1 MRLCRQINRKRYLPI
16 YWDAEDYFN
25 TELPLD
31 EGAFL
36 VGMAAGLV
44 ESLPEGEVPKER
56 LWNRGSSSSSGSMS
70 LWTLPSS
77 PLLVR

>member
-1 MRLCRQINRKRYLPI
+1 MVGRRQSGAGKTTELMRLCRQINRKRYLPI

-56 LWNRGSSSSSGSMS
+56 LWNRGE
-70 LWTLPSS
+70 
-77 PLLVR
+77 